1 MAAVVPSN
9 LLQKPAS
16 EQHHPRLSSPR
27 LPTLAERLEVG
38 TPYDSYVYAYPHKT
52 AYGPLDPPRLL
63 KDVWKSEDKSA
74 LFLYLHV
81 PFCEMRCGFCNLFT
95 TPKPQTEMVA
105 RYVTMLERQAV
116 RVRDALG
123 GGSDEAKYARFA
135 IGGGT
140 PTLLD
145 PEALVR
151 VLDLAE
157 NTMGADLRA
166 IPGSVETSP
175 ETCSADRMRILRDRG
190 IDRISIGI
198 QSFIEKESA
207 SVNRPQKNSEVFAA
221 LANIREAGFPVLNL
235 DLIYGLPDQTIETW
249 EASLRTA
256 LEWKPEELYLYPL
269 YVRPVTTLSR
279 SLRNPRRVPEPS
291 GRRDWDD
298 ERLGMYRHAR
308 DFLLAHGYEQ
318 VSMRMFRRVKSTGG
332 SIEYCVQDDGMIGL
346 GPGARS
352 YTRALHYSTEW
363 AVGAKGVK
371 EILGAWLDSDD
382 PGFDVARWGFALSPD
397 EQRRRWV
404 AYSLFVA
411 DGLPLAT
418 YRRRFG
424 DDVLDVEQ
432 LPMLGEL
439 LDTGA
444 AIIDDNETMKLT
456 PLGIERSD
464 TIGPWLYSADVRT
477 RMAGFALR

>member
-1 MAAVVPSN
+1 MAAVVPPSN
-9 LLQKPAS
+9 LLLRHLPLLT
-16 EQHHPRLSSPR
+16 ELTEPVIHRP
-27 LPTLAERLEVG
+27 PTLAERLEA

-52 AYGPLDPPRLL
+52 AYGPLDPPRPL
-63 KDVWKSEDKSA
+63 KDVWKNEDKSA

-95 TPKPQTEMVA
+95 TPKPQDDVVA

-116 RVRDALG
+116 RVRDALDVSS
-123 GGSDEAKYARFA
+123 GSSAARYARFA
-135 IGGGT
+135 MGGGT
-140 PTLLD
+140 PTLLA
-145 PEALVR
+145 PRALAR

-157 NTMGADLRA
+157 ETMGADLRA

-175 ETCSADRMRILRDRG
+175 ETCTADRMRILRDRG
-190 IDRISIGI
+190 VDRISIGI

-235 DLIYGLPDQTIETW
+235 DLIYGLPDQTIATW
-249 EASLRTA
+249 EHSLRTA
-256 LEWKPEELYLYPL
+256 LEWRPEELYLYPL

-279 SLRNPRRVPEPS
+279 R
-291 GRRDWDD
+291 RRDWDD
-298 ERLGMYRHAR
+298 DRLAMYRHAR
-308 DFLLAHGYEQ
+308 DLLLAAGYEQ
-318 VSMRMFRRVKSTGG
+318 VSMRMFRLARHEASG
-332 SIEYCVQDDGMIGL
+332 IEYCVQDDGMVGL

-382 PGFDVARWGFALSPD
+382 ADFDVARWGFALSAD

-411 DGLPLAT
+411 DGVSLSS
-418 YRRRFG
+418 YRARFG
-424 DDVLDVEQ
+424 DDVLDAEQ
-432 LPMLGEL
+432 LPMLSDL
-439 LDTGA
+439 LETGA
-444 AIIDDNETMKLT
+444 ATIDDNETMKLT

-464 TIGPWLYSADVRT
+464 TIGPWLYSPDVRA
-477 RMAGFALR
+477 RMASFALR